1 MNLKRFDG
9 QCVRIIDLD
18 GIAFDGY
25 CSYYHSEYNEHEFG
39 RAEESLE
46 IVNFVFFKSD
56 IKAIK
61 SLEGH
66 TGPYGKFSAPF
77 GTLEELNVQDGLNS
91 ILDVLDCEESEHVIR
106 MLRCLDYYFD
116 PKNRCEFPCRSE
128 VYTALMKL
136 ADTTDDESVKA
147 EMNRLLDKWRPMQS
161 TDKSQ

>member
-18 GIAFDGY
+18 DIAFDGF

-39 RAEESLE
+39 RAEDSLE

-66 TGPYGKFSAPF
+66 TGPYGRFLDPF
-77 GTLEELNVQDGLNS
+77 GKLEEMNVQNGSDS
-91 ILDVLDCEESEHVIR
+91 ILDVLSCEENEHVLR
-106 MLRCLDYYFD
+106 MLRCLDYYSD
-116 PKNRCEFPCRSE
+116 PKNHCEFPCQWE
-128 VYTALMKL
+128 VYEALVELEDSM
-136 ADTTDDESVKA
+136 TDETVKA
-147 EMNRLLDKWRPMQS
+147 ETNRLLDKWRPMQS
-161 TDKSQ
+161 EDDCR